1 MQKNNE
7 WLLKNKIAYQK
18 EERDLDAMLNTIKKS
33 PPGRTYPGRRANW
46 GGDLK
51 IGDTAVFYF
60 LGPREIP
67 SLSFLPFSWALAGD
81 FSENFNERE
90 SSHYNLFNISYVLAE
105 KGRDFPSFARE
116 IKRSGRFRLYRV
128 KTTGYFDL
136 VESPLAIY
144 GDKNSIWNL
153 TLLWLRSPLVSKKQ
167 YLSIFF
173 DKDRHNSYRDHLILK
188 DRWAFWRLN
197 LPANTGRIVPP
208 PEEPINI
215 FSVQD
220 PLETGRYTEASPG
233 MVLSEKAGKNVFAGK
248 VRAEK
253 DCFLLFKMT
262 YHPCWH
268 AYIDGK
274 EKDKVML
281 SPGFIGVKVDKGVH
295 EVEFIYRA
303 QRWKTPLLLAGLFS
317 LFALFMW
324 ERKRK

>member
-1 MQKNNE
+1 M
-7 WLLKNKIAYQK
+7 
-18 EERDLDAMLNTIKKS
+18 
-33 PPGRTYPGRRANW
+33 
-46 GGDLK
+46 
-51 IGDTAVFYF
+51 
-60 LGPREIP
+60 
-67 SLSFLPFSWALAGD
+67 
-81 FSENFNERE
+81 
-90 SSHYNLFNISYVLAE
+90 
-105 KGRDFPSFARE
+105 
-116 IKRSGRFRLYRV
+116 
-128 KTTGYFDL
+128 
-136 VESPLAIY
+136 Y

-173 DKDRHNSYRDHLILK
+173 DRDRHNGYRDHLILK
-188 DRWAFWRLN
+188 DRWSFWRLN
-197 LPANTGRIVPP
+197 LPANSGRIVPP

-233 MVLSEKAGKNVFAGK
+233 MVLSEKAGKNIFTGK

-295 EVEFIYRA
+295 KVEFIYRT